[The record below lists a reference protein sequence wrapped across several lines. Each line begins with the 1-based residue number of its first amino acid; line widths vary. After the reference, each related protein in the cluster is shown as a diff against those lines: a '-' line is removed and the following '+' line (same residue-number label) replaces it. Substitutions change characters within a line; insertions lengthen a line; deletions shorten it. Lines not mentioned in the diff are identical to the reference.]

1 MSIRRKGTMRW
12 TTLLMSF
19 RGFCAA
25 RTPPGPRAGSR
36 QAVTL
41 LLSAVMGVFAY
52 ADQPTATF
60 SGFNDWLGS
69 ETRGVRIG
77 ADGRLRLAPNLRRVG
92 QLPEGVIWAAVPD
105 GTGGAYLSAGTD
117 GKLFHYVG
125 GQMKPL
131 GQVKG
136 GIVFAV
142 ARLGQDLVV
151 APTGEGKL
159 LRVTP
164 SGDVKPFAD
173 IEARIVWALGIE
185 GDAVI
190 VAGGSEKG
198 AVLIQARE
206 GSSRRLAELA
216 DETAF
221 TALVSD
227 EQGGWYLGSH
237 GRGLVLRY
245 SRLGERLETLM
256 DTPFEEVRALALAD
270 GLLYIGADNGLTP
283 KFSTGLLERRE
294 GYLQADT
301 PATTRSAVIRL
312 DKDRVP
318 ETLWQ
323 SAQSQVYALT
333 VWKGQL
339 LVGTGNRSRLF
350 SLPLG
355 KAKETDPFAVVQE
368 LGTAQATA
376 FLPSGGD
383 LLVVGSNPA
392 ELHLLAEA
400 QATEG
405 TLESKILKGAPI
417 ADWGR
422 TYLDAET
429 PTGTNVE
436 LQFRTGS
443 TETPDLTWTP
453 WTPPLRSGE
462 RPALPPARFAQFR
475 LRLSSTRGGA
485 TPIVETVSVFWAQR
499 NLAPV
504 WEGVDIMPPGL
515 VITRTAPPDDIGI
528 ERVPLETQKLIPAL
542 GYMGAEKRS
551 FRRGGQS
558 FVFRVN
564 DPNGDT
570 LQYAIRLLP
579 ERGAPLLLEKA
590 WKEKF
595 FSFDS
600 IPVPDGRYRLE
611 VTASDA
617 PSAPFNAALTSIW
630 RTAPFTVD
638 HTPPSILELSAVPE
652 GEGIRVRFL
661 ARDET
666 SMLKEAAISA
676 DGERWLQIVPED
688 RVFDQKEERFDVL
701 VPRDVVRGDRVL
713 VRAVDQHNNEQTA
726 AVTLGDGTKKR

>member
-1 MSIRRKGTMRW
+1 MRKGTMRW
-12 TTLLMSF
+12 MTCL
-19 RGFCAA
+19 FCLSLGVLA
-25 RTPPGPRAGSR
+25 R
-36 QAVTL
+36 
-41 LLSAVMGVFAY
+41 
-52 ADQPTATF
+52 ADQPMAAF
-60 SGFNDWLGS
+60 SSFNDWLGA
-69 ETRGVRIG
+69 ETKGVRIG
-77 ADGRLRLAPNLRRVG
+77 ADGRLRLAPSLRRVA
-92 QLPEGVIWAAVPD
+92 QLPEGVIWSAVPD
-105 GTGGAYLSAGTD
+105 GSGGAYLSAGTE
-117 GKLFHYVG
+117 GKLFHYTN
-125 GQMKPL
+125 GQVRPL

-136 GIVFAV
+136 GIVFAI

-159 LRVTP
+159 FRVTP
-164 SGDVKPFAD
+164 AGDVKPFAE
-173 IEARIVWALGIE
+173 IEARIVWSLVVE
-185 GDAVI
+185 GDSVI

-198 AVLIQARE
+198 AVLVQARE

-221 TALVSD
+221 TALTSD
-227 EQGGWYLGSH
+227 GQGGYYLGSH

-245 SRLGERLETLM
+245 SRAGDRLETLM
-256 DTPFEEVRALALAD
+256 DSPFEEVRALVVAD
-270 GLLYIGADNGLTP
+270 GQLYVGLDNGLTP
-283 KFSTGLLERRE
+283 KFSTGQLERRE
-294 GYLQADT
+294 GYLRVDT
-301 PATTRSAVIRL
+301 ATTARSAVIRL
-312 DKDRVP
+312 DRDRVP

-323 SAQSQVYALT
+323 SVQSQVYALA

-350 SLPLG
+350 SLPPG
-355 KAKETDPFAVVQE
+355 KARDTESFAVVQE

-392 ELHLLAEA
+392 ELHLFSEA

-405 TLESKILKGAPI
+405 TLESKVLVGAPI

-422 TYLDAET
+422 AYLEADL

-436 LQFRTGS
+436 FQFRTGS
-443 TETPDLTWTP
+443 TETPDATWSA

-462 RPALPPARFAQFR
+462 RPALPAARFAQFR

-485 TPIVETVSVFWAQR
+485 TPVVETVTVHWASR

-504 WEGVDIMPPGL
+504 WEGLDVMPPGL

-558 FVFRVN
+558 FLFRVS
-564 DPNGDT
+564 DPNGDA
-570 LQYAIRLLP
+570 LQFAIRLVP
-579 ERGAPLLLEKA
+579 EQGTSFLLEQA

-595 FSFDS
+595 FSFDTL
-600 IPVPDGRYRLE
+600 PVPDGRYRLE

-617 PSAPFNAALTSIW
+617 PSAPFNAALTSTW
-630 RTAPFTVD
+630 QTAPFTID
-638 HTPPSILELSAVPE
+638 HTPPTLSELSATPE
-652 GEGIRVRFL
+652 GDGVRVRFT

-666 SMLKEAAISA
+666 SMLKDAALSA
-676 DGERWLQIVPED
+676 DGEHWLQIVPED

-701 VPRDVVRGDRVL
+701 VPRASVRGSRIL
-713 VRAVDQHNNEQTA
+713 VKAVDQHNNEQTA
-726 AVTLGDGTKKR
+726 AVGLGEGARKR

>member
-1 MSIRRKGTMRW
+1 MRW
-12 TTLLMSF
+12 M
-19 RGFCAA
+19 
-25 RTPPGPRAGSR
+25 
-36 QAVTL
+36 TL
-41 LLSAVMGVFAY
+41 LLAAALGVTAL
-52 ADQPTATF
+52 ADQPSATF

-105 GTGGAYLSAGTD
+105 GSGGAYLSAGTD

-136 GIVFAV
+136 GIVFAL
-142 ARLGQDLVV
+142 AKLGQDLIV

-164 SGDVKPFAD
+164 TGEVKPFAD
-173 IEARIVWALGIE
+173 IDARIVWAMAVE
-185 GDAVI
+185 GDAVL
-190 VAGGSEKG
+190 VAGGAEKG
-198 AVLIQARE
+198 AVLVQARE
-206 GSSRRLAELA
+206 GASRRLTELA

-221 TALVSD
+221 TAMASD
-227 EQGGWYLGSH
+227 GQGGWYLGSH

-245 SRLGERLETLM
+245 SRQGDRLETLM
-256 DTPFEEVRALALAD
+256 DTPFEEVRALAVAE
-270 GLLYIGADNGLTP
+270 GQLYIGADNGLTP

-301 PATTRSAVIRL
+301 STATRSAVIRL

-318 ETLWQ
+318 EVLWQ
-323 SAQSQVYALT
+323 STQSQVYALT

-350 SLPLG
+350 ALPLG
-355 KAKETDPFAVVQE
+355 KARDADPFAVVQE

-392 ELHLLAEA
+392 ELHLLSEA

-405 TLESKILKGAPI
+405 TLESRILKGAPI

-422 TYLDAET
+422 AYLDAET
-429 PTGTNVE
+429 PTGTGVE
-436 LQFRTGS
+436 LQFRIGS
-443 TETPDLTWTP
+443 TETPDATWSP

-462 RPALPPARFAQFR
+462 RPTLPAARFAQFR

-485 TPIVETVSVFWAQR
+485 TPIVESVSLYWAHR

-504 WEGVDIMPPGL
+504 WEGVDLMPPGL

-551 FRRGGQS
+551 FRRGSQS

-570 LQYAIRLLP
+570 LQFGLRLMP
-579 ERGAPLLLEKA
+579 DRGAPILVEKA

-595 FSFDS
+595 FSFDTL
-600 IPVPDGRYRLE
+600 PVPDGRYRLE

-617 PSAPFNAALTSIW
+617 PSAPFNAALTSTW
-630 RTAPFTVD
+630 RTAPFLVD
-638 HTPPSILELSAVPE
+638 HTPPVILDLSAVAE
-652 GEGIRVRFL
+652 GEGIRVKFL

-666 SMLKEAAISA
+666 SILREAAVSA
-676 DGERWLQIVPED
+676 DGERWLQLVPED

-701 VPRDVVRGDRVL
+701 LPRDVVRGDRVL
-713 VRAVDQHNNEQTA
+713 VKVVDQHLNEQTA
-726 AVTLGDGTKKR
+726 AVSVGVVPKK

>member
-1 MSIRRKGTMRW
+1 MRW
-12 TTLLMSF
+12 M
-19 RGFCAA
+19 
-25 RTPPGPRAGSR
+25 
-36 QAVTL
+36 TL
-41 LLSAVMGVFAY
+41 LLAAALGVTAL
-52 ADQPTATF
+52 ADQPMATF

-105 GTGGAYLSAGTD
+105 GSGGAYLSAGTD
-117 GKLFHYVG
+117 GKLFHYVA

-136 GIVFAV
+136 GIVFAL

-164 SGDVKPFAD
+164 TGEVKPFAEID
-173 IEARIVWALGIE
+173 ARIVWAMAVE

-190 VAGGSEKG
+190 LAGGAEKG
-198 AVLIQARE
+198 AVLVQARE

-221 TALVSD
+221 TALASD
-227 EQGGWYLGSH
+227 GQGGWYLGSH

-245 SRLGERLETLM
+245 SRVGDRLETLM
-256 DTPFEEVRALALAD
+256 DTPFEEVRALAVAD
-270 GLLYIGADNGLTP
+270 GQLYIGADNGLTP

-294 GYLQADT
+294 GYLQTDT
-301 PATTRSAVIRL
+301 STATRSAVIRL

-318 ETLWQ
+318 EVLWQ

-350 SLPLG
+350 ALPIG
-355 KAKETDPFAVVQE
+355 KARDADPFAVVQE

-392 ELHLLAEA
+392 ELHLLSEA

-405 TLESKILKGAPI
+405 TLESRILKGAPI

-422 TYLDAET
+422 AYLDAET
-429 PTGTNVE
+429 PTGTGVE
-436 LQFRTGS
+436 LQFRIGS
-443 TETPDLTWTP
+443 TETPDATWSP

-462 RPALPPARFAQFR
+462 RPALPAARFAQFR

-485 TPIVETVSVFWAQR
+485 TPIVETVSLFWAHR

-504 WEGVDIMPPGL
+504 WDGVDTMPPGL
-515 VITRTAPPDDIGI
+515 VITRTAPAEDIGI
-528 ERVPLETQKLIPAL
+528 ERVPMETQKLIPAL
-542 GYMGAEKRS
+542 GYLGAEKRS
-551 FRRGGQS
+551 FRRGSQS

-570 LQYAIRLLP
+570 LQFAIRLVP
-579 ERGAPLLLEKA
+579 DRGAPILIEKA

-595 FSFDS
+595 LSFDTL
-600 IPVPDGRYRLE
+600 PVPDGRYRLE
-611 VTASDA
+611 VSASDA
-617 PSAPFNAALTSIW
+617 PSAPFNTALTSTW
-630 RTAPFTVD
+630 RTVPFFVD
-638 HTPPSILELSAVPE
+638 HTPPVITDLTAVAE

-666 SMLKEAAISA
+666 SILKEAAVSA
-676 DGERWLQIVPED
+676 DGERWLQLVPED
-688 RVFDQKEERFDVL
+688 RIFDQKEERFDVL
-701 VPRDVVRGDRVL
+701 LPRDVVRGDRVL
-713 VRAVDQHNNEQTA
+713 VKVVDQHLNEQTA
-726 AVTLGDGTKKR
+726 AVTLGVTKR

>member
-1 MSIRRKGTMRW
+1 MRSRKGSMRW
-12 TTLLMSF
+12 MTLF
-19 RGFCAA
+19 
-25 RTPPGPRAGSR
+25 
-36 QAVTL
+36 
-41 LLSAVMGVFAY
+41 LSAALGVSAL
-52 ADQPTATF
+52 ADQPSATF

-105 GTGGAYLSAGTD
+105 GSGGAYLSAGTD
-117 GKLFHYVG
+117 GKLFHYTG

-136 GIVFAV
+136 GIVFAM

-159 LRVTP
+159 IRVSP
-164 SGDVKPFAD
+164 GGEVKPFAD
-173 IEARIVWALGIE
+173 IDARIVWALAVE

-198 AVLIQARE
+198 ALLVQARE
-206 GSSRRLAELA
+206 GSSRRLAELG
-216 DETAF
+216 DETSF
-221 TALVSD
+221 TALTSD
-227 EQGGWYLGSH
+227 GQGGWYLGSH

-245 SRLGERLETLM
+245 SRQGDRLETLM
-256 DTPFEEVRALALAD
+256 DTPFDEVRALAVAD
-270 GLLYIGADNGLTP
+270 GQLYIGADNGLTP
-283 KFSTGLLERRE
+283 KFSTGQLERRE
-294 GYLQADT
+294 GYLQADALVT
-301 PATTRSAVIRL
+301 ARSAVLRM
-312 DKDRVP
+312 DRDRVP

-323 SAQSQVYALT
+323 SAQSQVYALA

-355 KAKETDPFAVVQE
+355 KARDTDPFAVVQE
-368 LGTAQATA
+368 LGSAQATA

-392 ELHLLAEA
+392 ELHLLSEA

-405 TLESKILKGAPI
+405 TLESRILRGAPL

-422 TYLDAET
+422 AYLDAEV

-443 TETPDLTWTP
+443 TETPDATWSA

-485 TPIVETVSVFWAQR
+485 TPTVETVNLFWAHR
-499 NLAPV
+499 NLTPV

-558 FVFRVN
+558 FQFRVN

-570 LQYAIRLLP
+570 LQFAIRLIP
-579 ERGAPLLLEKA
+579 DRGAPMLLEKA

-595 FSFDS
+595 FSFDTL
-600 IPVPDGRYRLE
+600 PVPDGRYRLE
-611 VTASDA
+611 VTATDA
-617 PSAPFNAALTSIW
+617 PSAPFNAALASTW

-638 HTPPSILELSAVPE
+638 HTPPAIAELIAVAE
-652 GEGIRVRFL
+652 GEGVRVRFR

-666 SMLKEAAISA
+666 STLKEAAVSA
-676 DGERWLQIVPED
+676 DGERWLQLVPED
-688 RVFDQKEERFDVL
+688 RVFDQMEERFDVL
-701 VPRDVVRGDRVL
+701 VPRDAVRGDRIL
-713 VRAVDQHNNEQTA
+713 VKVVDRHNNEQSA
-726 AVTLGDGTKKR
+726 AVTLGATGAKR

>member
-1 MSIRRKGTMRW
+1 MRW
-12 TTLLMSF
+12 M
-19 RGFCAA
+19 
-25 RTPPGPRAGSR
+25 
-36 QAVTL
+36 TL
-41 LLSAVMGVFAY
+41 LLAAALGVTAL
-52 ADQPTATF
+52 ADQPSATF

-105 GTGGAYLSAGTD
+105 GSGGAYLSAGTD

-136 GIVFAV
+136 GIVFAL
-142 ARLGQDLVV
+142 AKLGQDLIV

-164 SGDVKPFAD
+164 TGEVKPFAD
-173 IEARIVWALGIE
+173 IDARIVWAMAVE
-185 GDAVI
+185 GDAVL
-190 VAGGSEKG
+190 VSGGAEKG
-198 AVLIQARE
+198 AVLVQARE
-206 GSSRRLAELA
+206 GASRRLTELA

-221 TALVSD
+221 TAMASD
-227 EQGGWYLGSH
+227 GQGGWYLGSH

-245 SRLGERLETLM
+245 SRQGDRLETLM
-256 DTPFEEVRALALAD
+256 DTPFEEVRALAVAE
-270 GLLYIGADNGLTP
+270 GQLYIGADNGLTP

-301 PATTRSAVIRL
+301 STATRSAVIRL

-318 ETLWQ
+318 EVLWQ
-323 SAQSQVYALT
+323 STQSQVYALT

-350 SLPLG
+350 ALPLG
-355 KAKETDPFAVVQE
+355 KARDADPFAVVQE

-392 ELHLLAEA
+392 ELHLLSEA

-405 TLESKILKGAPI
+405 TLESRILKGAPI

-422 TYLDAET
+422 AYLDAEM
-429 PTGTNVE
+429 PTGTGVE
-436 LQFRTGS
+436 LQFRIGS
-443 TETPDLTWTP
+443 TETPDATWSP

-462 RPALPPARFAQFR
+462 RPTLPAARFAQFR

-485 TPIVETVSVFWAQR
+485 TPIVESVSLYWAHR

-504 WEGVDIMPPGL
+504 WEGVDLMPPGL

-551 FRRGGQS
+551 FRRGSQS

-570 LQYAIRLLP
+570 LQFGLRLMP
-579 ERGAPLLLEKA
+579 DRGAPILVEKA

-595 FSFDS
+595 FSFDTL
-600 IPVPDGRYRLE
+600 PVPDGRYRLE

-617 PSAPFNAALTSIW
+617 PSAPFNAALTSTW
-630 RTAPFTVD
+630 RTAPFLVD
-638 HTPPSILELSAVPE
+638 HTPPVILDLSAVAE
-652 GEGIRVRFL
+652 GEGIRVKFL

-666 SMLKEAAISA
+666 SILREAAVSA
-676 DGERWLQIVPED
+676 DGERWLQLVPED

-701 VPRDVVRGDRVL
+701 LPRDVVRGDRVL
-713 VRAVDQHNNEQTA
+713 VKVVDQHLNEQTA
-726 AVTLGDGTKKR
+726 AVSVGVVPKK

>member
-1 MSIRRKGTMRW
+1 MRW
-12 TTLLMSF
+12 M
-19 RGFCAA
+19 
-25 RTPPGPRAGSR
+25 
-36 QAVTL
+36 TL
-41 LLSAVMGVFAY
+41 LLAAALGVTAL
-52 ADQPTATF
+52 ADQPMATF

-105 GTGGAYLSAGTD
+105 GSGGAYLSAGTD
-117 GKLFHYVG
+117 GKLFHYVA

-136 GIVFAV
+136 GIVFAL

-164 SGDVKPFAD
+164 TGEVKPFAEID
-173 IEARIVWALGIE
+173 ARIVWAMAVE

-190 VAGGSEKG
+190 LAGGAEKG
-198 AVLIQARE
+198 AVLVQARE

-221 TALVSD
+221 TALASD
-227 EQGGWYLGSH
+227 GQGGWYLGSH

-245 SRLGERLETLM
+245 SRVGDRLETLM
-256 DTPFEEVRALALAD
+256 DTPFEEVRALAVAD
-270 GLLYIGADNGLTP
+270 GQLYIGADNGLTP

-294 GYLQADT
+294 GYLQTDT
-301 PATTRSAVIRL
+301 STATRSAVIRL

-318 ETLWQ
+318 EVLWQ

-350 SLPLG
+350 ALPIG
-355 KAKETDPFAVVQE
+355 KARDADPFAVVQE

-392 ELHLLAEA
+392 ELHLLSEA

-405 TLESKILKGAPI
+405 TLESRILKGAPI

-422 TYLDAET
+422 AYLDAET
-429 PTGTNVE
+429 PTGTGVE
-436 LQFRTGS
+436 LQFRIGS
-443 TETPDLTWTP
+443 TETPDATWSP

-462 RPALPPARFAQFR
+462 RPALPAARFAQFR

-485 TPIVETVSVFWAQR
+485 TPIVETVSLFWAHR

-504 WEGVDIMPPGL
+504 WDGVDTMPPGL
-515 VITRTAPPDDIGI
+515 VITRTAPAEDIGI
-528 ERVPLETQKLIPAL
+528 ERVPMETQKLIPAL
-542 GYMGAEKRS
+542 GYLGAEKRS
-551 FRRGGQS
+551 FRRGSQS

-570 LQYAIRLLP
+570 LQFAIRLVP
-579 ERGAPLLLEKA
+579 DRGAPILIEKA

-595 FSFDS
+595 FSFDTL
-600 IPVPDGRYRLE
+600 PVPDGRYRLE
-611 VTASDA
+611 VSASDA
-617 PSAPFNAALTSIW
+617 PSAPFNTALTSTW
-630 RTAPFTVD
+630 RTVPFFVD
-638 HTPPSILELSAVPE
+638 HTPPVITDLTAVAE

-666 SMLKEAAISA
+666 SILKEAAVSA
-676 DGERWLQIVPED
+676 DGERWLQLVPED
-688 RVFDQKEERFDVL
+688 RIFDQKEERFDVL
-701 VPRDVVRGDRVL
+701 LPRDVVRGDRVL
-713 VRAVDQHNNEQTA
+713 VKVVDQHLNEQTA
-726 AVTLGDGTKKR
+726 AVTLGVTKR

>member
-1 MSIRRKGTMRW
+1 MRW
-12 TTLLMSF
+12 M
-19 RGFCAA
+19 
-25 RTPPGPRAGSR
+25 
-36 QAVTL
+36 TL
-41 LLSAVMGVFAY
+41 LLSAAVGVA
-52 ADQPTATF
+52 ALAEQPSATF

-92 QLPEGVIWAAVPD
+92 QLPEGVIWAAVAD
-105 GTGGAYLSAGTD
+105 GSGGAYLSAGTD
-117 GKLFHYVG
+117 GKLFHYTS
-125 GQMKPL
+125 GQVKPL

-136 GIVFAV
+136 GIVFAM

-164 SGDVKPFAD
+164 SGEVKPFAEID
-173 IEARIVWALGIE
+173 ARIVWALAVE

-190 VAGGSEKG
+190 AAGGAEKG
-198 AVLIQARE
+198 AVLVQARE
-206 GSSRRLAELA
+206 GSSRRLVELP

-221 TALVSD
+221 TALTPD
-227 EQGGWYLGSH
+227 GQGGWYLGSH

-245 SRLGERLETLM
+245 NRLGDRLETLL
-256 DTPFEEVRALALAD
+256 DTPFEEVRALAVHE
-270 GLLYIGADNGLTP
+270 GQLYIGADNGLTP
-283 KFSTGLLERRE
+283 KFSTGQLERRE

-301 PATTRSAVIRL
+301 SAATRSAVIRL

-355 KAKETDPFAVVQE
+355 KTRDTDPFAVVQE

-392 ELHLLAEA
+392 ELHLLSEA

-405 TLESKILKGAPI
+405 TLESKVLKGTPI

-422 TYLDAET
+422 AYLDADT
-429 PTGTNVE
+429 PAGTNVE

-443 TETPDLTWTP
+443 TEAPDATWGP

-485 TPIVETVSVFWAQR
+485 TPVVETVSVHWAQR

-504 WEGVDIMPPGL
+504 WDSVEIMPPGV

-528 ERVPLETQKLIPAL
+528 ERIPLETQKLIPIL
-542 GYMGAEKRS
+542 GYMGTEKRS

-558 FVFRVN
+558 FVFKVN
-564 DPNGDT
+564 DPNGDA
-570 LQYAIRLLP
+570 LQFAIRLLP
-579 ERGAPLLLEKA
+579 ERGAPFLLEKA
-590 WKEKF
+590 WKERF
-595 FSFDS
+595 FSFDTL
-600 IPVPDGRYRLE
+600 PVPDGRYRLE

-617 PSAPFNAALTSIW
+617 PSVPFNAVLTSTW
-630 RTAPFTVD
+630 RTAPFIVD
-638 HTPPSILELSAVPE
+638 HTPPAITELSAVPD

-666 SMLKEAAISA
+666 SVLKDAAISA

-688 RVFDQKEERFDVL
+688 RVFDQKEERFDVV
-701 VPRDVVRGDRVL
+701 VPRDVLRGDRVL
-713 VRAVDQHNNEQTA
+713 VKVVDSHNNEQTA
-726 AVTLGDGTKKR
+726 AVTLGAAKR

>member
-1 MSIRRKGTMRW
+1 MRSRKGSMRW
-12 TTLLMSF
+12 MTLF
-19 RGFCAA
+19 
-25 RTPPGPRAGSR
+25 
-36 QAVTL
+36 
-41 LLSAVMGVFAY
+41 LSAVLGVSAL
-52 ADQPTATF
+52 ADQPSATF

-105 GTGGAYLSAGTD
+105 GSGGAYLSAGTD
-117 GKLFHYVG
+117 GKLFHYAG

-136 GIVFAV
+136 GIVFAM

-159 LRVTP
+159 IRVSP
-164 SGDVKPFAD
+164 GGEVKPFAD
-173 IEARIVWALGIE
+173 IDARIVWALAVE

-198 AVLIQARE
+198 ALLVQARE

-216 DETAF
+216 DETSF
-221 TALVSD
+221 TALASD
-227 EQGGWYLGSH
+227 GQGGWYLGSH

-245 SRLGERLETLM
+245 SRQGDRLETLM
-256 DTPFEEVRALALAD
+256 DTPFDEVRALAVAD
-270 GLLYIGADNGLTP
+270 GQLYIGADNGLTP
-283 KFSTGLLERRE
+283 KFSTGQLERRE
-294 GYLQADT
+294 GYLQADALVT
-301 PATTRSAVIRL
+301 ARSAVLRM
-312 DKDRVP
+312 DRDRVP

-323 SAQSQVYALT
+323 SAQSQVYALA
-333 VWKGQL
+333 VWKDQL

-355 KAKETDPFAVVQE
+355 KARDTDPFAVVQE
-368 LGTAQATA
+368 LGSAQATA

-392 ELHLLAEA
+392 ELHLLSEA

-405 TLESKILKGAPI
+405 TLESRILRGAPL

-422 TYLDAET
+422 AYLDAEV

-443 TETPDLTWTP
+443 TETPDATWSA

-485 TPIVETVSVFWAQR
+485 TPTVETVNLFWAHR
-499 NLAPV
+499 NLTPV

-558 FVFRVN
+558 FQFRVN

-570 LQYAIRLLP
+570 LQFAIRLIP
-579 ERGAPLLLEKA
+579 DRGAPMLLEKA

-595 FSFDS
+595 FSFDTL
-600 IPVPDGRYRLE
+600 PVPDGRYRLE
-611 VTASDA
+611 VTATDA
-617 PSAPFNAALTSIW
+617 PSAPFNAALASTW

-638 HTPPSILELSAVPE
+638 HTPPAIAELIAVAE
-652 GEGIRVRFL
+652 GEGVRVRFR

-666 SMLKEAAISA
+666 STLKEAAVSA
-676 DGERWLQIVPED
+676 DGERWLQLVPED
-688 RVFDQKEERFDVL
+688 RVFDQLEERFDVL
-701 VPRDVVRGDRVL
+701 VPRDAVRGDRIL
-713 VRAVDQHNNEQTA
+713 VKVVDRHNNEQSA
-726 AVTLGDGTKKR
+726 AVTLGATGAKR

>member
-1 MSIRRKGTMRW
+1 MRW
-12 TTLLMSF
+12 MPF
-19 RGFCAA
+19 F
-25 RTPPGPRAGSR
+25 
-36 QAVTL
+36 
-41 LLSAVMGVFAY
+41 LSALVGVSAL
-52 ADQPTATF
+52 ADQPFATF

-77 ADGRLRLAPNLRRVG
+77 ADGRLRLAPNLRRVA

-105 GTGGAYLSAGTD
+105 GSGGAYLSAGTD
-117 GKLFHYVG
+117 GKIFHYSG

-136 GIVFAV
+136 GIVFAL

-159 LRVTP
+159 LRMTP
-164 SGDVKPFAD
+164 AGEVKPFAD
-173 IEARIVWALGIE
+173 IDARIVWAMAVE
-185 GDAVI
+185 GDAVLA
-190 VAGGSEKG
+190 AGGAEKG
-198 AVLIQARE
+198 AVLVQARE
-206 GSSRRLAELA
+206 GSSRRLTELA

-221 TALVSD
+221 TALAPD
-227 EQGGWYLGSH
+227 GQGGWYLGSH

-245 SRLGERLETLM
+245 NRQGDRLETLL
-256 DTPFEEVRALALAD
+256 DTPFEEVRALAFVD
-270 GLLYIGADNGLTP
+270 GQLYIGADNGLTP
-283 KFSTGLLERRE
+283 KFSTGQLERRE

-301 PATTRSAVIRL
+301 SATTRSAVIRL
-312 DKDRVP
+312 DRDRVP

-333 VWKGQL
+333 SWKGQL

-355 KAKETDPFAVVQE
+355 KGRDTDPFAVVQE

-392 ELHLLAEA
+392 ELHLLSEA

-405 TLESKILKGAPI
+405 TLESKVLKGVPL

-422 TYLDAET
+422 AYLEAET

-443 TETPDLTWTP
+443 TETPDATWSP

-462 RPALPPARFAQFR
+462 RPALLPARCAQFR

-485 TPIVETVSVFWAQR
+485 SPTVETVTVYWANR

-504 WEGVDIMPPGL
+504 WEGVDVMPPGL
-515 VITRTAPPDDIGI
+515 VITRTAPAEDIGI

-542 GYMGAEKRS
+542 GYLGAEKRS
-551 FRRGGQS
+551 FRRAAQS
-558 FVFRVN
+558 FVFKVA

-570 LQYAIRLLP
+570 LQFAIRLVP

-595 FSFDS
+595 FTFDTL
-600 IPVPDGRYRLE
+600 PVPDGRYRLE

-617 PSAPFNAALTSIW
+617 PSVPFNAVLTSSW
-630 RTAPFTVD
+630 RTAPFLVD
-638 HTPPSILELSAVPE
+638 HTPPVISELSAGPE
-652 GEGIRVRFL
+652 GDNIRVRFL

-666 SMLKEAAISA
+666 SVLKDAAISA

-688 RVFDQKEERFDVL
+688 RVFDQKDERFDVL
-701 VPRDVVRGDRVL
+701 IPREAVRGDRVL
-713 VRAVDQHNNEQTA
+713 VKVVDQHNNEQTA
-726 AVTLGDGTKKR
+726 AVTVGAVAPKK

>member
-1 MSIRRKGTMRW
+1 M
-12 TTLLMSF
+12 LL
-19 RGFCAA
+19 AA
-25 RTPPGPRAGSR
+25 ALG
-36 QAVTL
+36 VTAL
-41 LLSAVMGVFAY
+41 AE
-52 ADQPTATF
+52 QPTATF

-77 ADGRLRLAPNLRRVG
+77 ADGRLRLAPSLRRVG

-105 GTGGAYLSAGTD
+105 GAGGAFLSAGTE
-117 GKLFHYVG
+117 GKLFHYTG

-136 GIVFAV
+136 GIVFAL
-142 ARLGQDLVV
+142 ARLGTDLLV

-164 SGDVKPFAD
+164 SGEVKLFAEID
-173 IEARIVWALGIE
+173 ARIVWALAVE

-190 VAGGSEKG
+190 AAGGAEKG
-198 AVLIQARE
+198 AVLVIARE
-206 GSSRRLAELA
+206 GSSRRLAELG

-221 TALVSD
+221 TALLAD
-227 EQGGWYLGSH
+227 GQGGWYLGSH

-245 SRLGERLETLM
+245 NKLGDRLETLL

-270 GLLYIGADNGLTP
+270 GQLYIGADNGLTP

-301 PATTRSAVIRL
+301 STATRSAVIRL
-312 DKDRVP
+312 DRDRVP
-318 ETLWQ
+318 ELLWQ

-350 SLPLG
+350 ALPLG
-355 KAKETDPFAVVQE
+355 KARDTDPFAVVQE
-368 LGTAQATA
+368 LGTAQATG
-376 FLPSGGD
+376 FLPTGGD

-392 ELHLLAEA
+392 ELHLLSEA

-405 TLESKILKGAPI
+405 TLESRILKGAPI

-422 TYLDAET
+422 AYLDAET
-429 PTGTNVE
+429 PTGTGVE

-443 TETPDLTWTP
+443 TETPDATWTP
-453 WTPPLRSGE
+453 WSPPLRSGE
-462 RPALPPARFAQFR
+462 RPVLPPARFAQFR
-475 LRLSSTRGGA
+475 LRLSSTRGGS
-485 TPIVETVSVFWAQR
+485 TPIVETVSVHWAHR

-504 WEGVDIMPPGL
+504 WEGVDLMPPGL
-515 VITRTAPPDDIGI
+515 VITRTAPAEDIGI
-528 ERVPLETQKLIPAL
+528 ERVPLDTQKLIPAL
-542 GYMGAEKRS
+542 GYLGAEKRS
-551 FRRGGQS
+551 FRRGSQS

-570 LQYAIRLLP
+570 LQFAIRLVPDKGSPILI
-579 ERGAPLLLEKA
+579 EKA

-595 FSFDS
+595 FSFDTL
-600 IPVPDGRYRLE
+600 PVPDGRYRLE

-617 PSAPFNAALTSIW
+617 PTAAFNTVLTSTW
-630 RTAPFTVD
+630 RTAPFFVD
-638 HTPPSILELSAVPE
+638 HTPPVISELSAVAE
-652 GEGIRVRFL
+652 GEGVRVKFL

-666 SMLKEAAISA
+666 SILKEAAISA
-676 DGERWLQIVPED
+676 DGDRWLQIAPED

-701 VPRDVVRGDRVL
+701 LPRDVVRGDRVL
-713 VRAVDQHNNEQTA
+713 VKVVDQHNNEQTA
-726 AVTLGDGTKKR
+726 AVSLGVAKR

>member
-1 MSIRRKGTMRW
+1 MRW
-12 TTLLMSF
+12 M
-19 RGFCAA
+19 
-25 RTPPGPRAGSR
+25 
-36 QAVTL
+36 TL
-41 LLSAVMGVFAY
+41 LLAAALGVTAL
-52 ADQPTATF
+52 ADQPMATF

-105 GTGGAYLSAGTD
+105 GSGGAYLSAGTD
-117 GKLFHYVG
+117 GKLFHYVA

-136 GIVFAV
+136 GIVFAL

-164 SGDVKPFAD
+164 TGEVKPFAE
-173 IEARIVWALGIE
+173 IEARIVWAMAVE

-190 VAGGSEKG
+190 LAGGAEKG
-198 AVLIQARE
+198 AVLVQARE

-221 TALVSD
+221 TALASD
-227 EQGGWYLGSH
+227 GQGGWYLGSH

-245 SRLGERLETLM
+245 SRVGDRLETLM
-256 DTPFEEVRALALAD
+256 DTPFEEVRALAVAD
-270 GLLYIGADNGLTP
+270 GQLYIGADNGLTP

-294 GYLQADT
+294 GYLQTDT
-301 PATTRSAVIRL
+301 STATRSAVIRL

-318 ETLWQ
+318 EVLWQ

-350 SLPLG
+350 ALPIG
-355 KAKETDPFAVVQE
+355 KARDADPFAVVQE

-392 ELHLLAEA
+392 ELHLLSEA

-405 TLESKILKGAPI
+405 TLESRILKGAPI

-422 TYLDAET
+422 AYLDAET
-429 PTGTNVE
+429 PTGTGVE
-436 LQFRTGS
+436 LQFRIGS
-443 TETPDLTWTP
+443 TETPDATWSP

-462 RPALPPARFAQFR
+462 RPALPAARFAQFR

-485 TPIVETVSVFWAQR
+485 TPIVETVSLFWAHR

-504 WEGVDIMPPGL
+504 WDGVDTMPPGL
-515 VITRTAPPDDIGI
+515 VITRTAPAEDIGI
-528 ERVPLETQKLIPAL
+528 ERVPMETQKLIPAL
-542 GYMGAEKRS
+542 GYLGAEKRS
-551 FRRGGQS
+551 FRRGSQS

-570 LQYAIRLLP
+570 LQFAIRLVP
-579 ERGAPLLLEKA
+579 DRGAPILIEKA

-595 FSFDS
+595 FSFDTL
-600 IPVPDGRYRLE
+600 PVPDGRYRLE
-611 VTASDA
+611 VSASDA
-617 PSAPFNAALTSIW
+617 PSAPFNTALTSTW
-630 RTAPFTVD
+630 RTVPFFVD
-638 HTPPSILELSAVPE
+638 HTPPVITDLTAVAE

-666 SMLKEAAISA
+666 SILKEAAVSA
-676 DGERWLQIVPED
+676 DGERWLQLVPED
-688 RVFDQKEERFDVL
+688 RIFDQKEERFDVL
-701 VPRDVVRGDRVL
+701 LPRDVVRGDRVL
-713 VRAVDQHNNEQTA
+713 VKVVDQHLNEQTA
-726 AVTLGDGTKKR
+726 AVTLGVTKR

>member
-1 MSIRRKGTMRW
+1 MRW
-12 TTLLMSF
+12 M
-19 RGFCAA
+19 
-25 RTPPGPRAGSR
+25 
-36 QAVTL
+36 TL
-41 LLSAVMGVFAY
+41 LLAAALGVTAL
-52 ADQPTATF
+52 ADQPSATF

-105 GTGGAYLSAGTD
+105 GSGGAYLSAGTD

-136 GIVFAV
+136 GIVFAL

-164 SGDVKPFAD
+164 TGEVKPFAD
-173 IEARIVWALGIE
+173 IDARIVWAMAVE
-185 GDAVI
+185 GDAVL
-190 VAGGSEKG
+190 VAGGAEKG
-198 AVLIQARE
+198 AVLVQARE
-206 GSSRRLAELA
+206 GASRRLAELA

-221 TALVSD
+221 TALASD
-227 EQGGWYLGSH
+227 GQGGWYLGSH

-245 SRLGERLETLM
+245 SRQGDRLETLM
-256 DTPFEEVRALALAD
+256 DTPFEEVRALAVAE
-270 GLLYIGADNGLTP
+270 GQLYIGADNGLTP

-301 PATTRSAVIRL
+301 STTTRSAVIRL

-318 ETLWQ
+318 EVLWQ
-323 SAQSQVYALT
+323 STQSQVYALT

-350 SLPLG
+350 ALPLG
-355 KAKETDPFAVVQE
+355 KARDADPFAVVQE
-368 LGTAQATA
+368 LGTAQATG
-376 FLPSGGD
+376 FLPTGGD

-392 ELHLLAEA
+392 ELHLLSEA

-405 TLESKILKGAPI
+405 TLESRILKGAPI

-422 TYLDAET
+422 AYLDAET
-429 PTGTNVE
+429 PTGTGVE
-436 LQFRTGS
+436 LQFRIGS
-443 TETPDLTWTP
+443 TETPDVTWSP

-462 RPALPPARFAQFR
+462 RPTLPAARFAQFR

-485 TPIVETVSVFWAQR
+485 TPIVESVSLYWAHR

-504 WEGVDIMPPGL
+504 GEGVDLMPPGL
-515 VITRTAPPDDIGI
+515 VITRTAPPEDIGI

-551 FRRGGQS
+551 FRRGSQS

-564 DPNGDT
+564 DPNADA
-570 LQYAIRLLP
+570 LQFAIRLVP
-579 ERGAPLLLEKA
+579 ERGAPILVEKA
-590 WKEKF
+590 WREKF
-595 FSFDS
+595 FSFDTL
-600 IPVPDGRYRLE
+600 PVPDGRYRLE

-617 PSAPFNAALTSIW
+617 PSAPFNAVLTSTW
-630 RTAPFTVD
+630 RTAPFLVD
-638 HTPPSILELSAVPE
+638 HTPPVILDLSAVPE
-652 GEGIRVRFL
+652 GEGIRVKFL

-666 SMLKEAAISA
+666 SILKEAAVSA
-676 DGERWLQIVPED
+676 DGERWLQLVPED

-701 VPRDVVRGDRVL
+701 LPRDVVRGDRVL
-713 VRAVDQHNNEQTA
+713 VKVVDQHLNEQTA
-726 AVTLGDGTKKR
+726 AVSLGVVPKR

>member
-1 MSIRRKGTMRW
+1 MT
-12 TTLLMSF
+12 F
-19 RGFCAA
+19 
-25 RTPPGPRAGSR
+25 
-36 QAVTL
+36 
-41 LLSAVMGVFAY
+41 LLSAVVGVAAL
-52 ADQPTATF
+52 ADQPVATF

-69 ETRGVRIG
+69 ETHGVRIG

-105 GTGGAYLSAGTD
+105 GSGGAYLSAGTD
-117 GKLFHYVG
+117 GKLFHYTG
-125 GQMKPL
+125 GQVKPL

-136 GIVFAV
+136 GIVFAL
-142 ARLGQDLVV
+142 ARLGQDLIV

-159 LRVTP
+159 FRVSP

-173 IEARIVWALGIE
+173 IEARIVWALAVD

-190 VAGGSEKG
+190 AAGGSEKG
-198 AVLIQARE
+198 AVLVQARS
-206 GSSRRLAELA
+206 GSSRRLAELS

-221 TALVSD
+221 TALTPD
-227 EQGGWYLGSH
+227 GQGGWYLGSH

-245 SRLGERLETLM
+245 SRQGDRLETLM
-256 DTPFEEVRALALAD
+256 DTPFEEVRALAVAD
-270 GLLYIGADNGLTP
+270 GLLYVGADNGLTP
-283 KFSTGLLERRE
+283 KFSTGQLERRE

-301 PATTRSAVIRL
+301 AAATRSAVIRL
-312 DKDRVP
+312 DRDRVP

-333 VWKGQL
+333 PWKGQL

-355 KAKETDPFAVVQE
+355 KVRDTDPFAVVQE

-392 ELHLLAEA
+392 ELHLLSEA

-405 TLESKILKGAPI
+405 TVESRILKGAPL

-422 TYLDAET
+422 AYLDADT
-429 PTGTNVE
+429 PSGTNVE
-436 LQFRTGS
+436 FQFRTGS
-443 TETPDLTWTP
+443 TETPDATWSP

-462 RPALPPARFAQFR
+462 RPALPSSRFAQFR

-485 TPIVETVSVFWAQR
+485 TPVVETVTVHWAHR
-499 NLAPV
+499 NLAPI
-504 WEGVDIMPPGL
+504 WEGVDTMPPGL

-528 ERVPLETQKLIPAL
+528 ERVPLETQKLIPAM

-551 FRRGGQS
+551 FRRGAQS

-564 DPNGDT
+564 DPNADT
-570 LQYAIRLLP
+570 LQFAIRLVP
-579 ERGAPLLLEKA
+579 ERGAPILLEKA

-595 FSFDS
+595 FSFDTL
-600 IPVPDGRYRLE
+600 PVPDGRYRLE

-617 PSAPFNAALTSIW
+617 PTAAFNAALTSLW
-630 RTAPFTVD
+630 RTSPFLID
-638 HTPPSILELSAVPE
+638 HTPPVISELSAAPE
-652 GEGIRVRFL
+652 GEGVRIRFV

-666 SMLKEAAISA
+666 STLKEAAVSA
-676 DGERWLQIVPED
+676 DGEHWLQIVPED
-688 RVFDQKEERFDVL
+688 RVFDQKDERFDVI
-701 VPRDVVRGDRVL
+701 VPRDAVRGDRVL
-713 VRAVDQHNNEQTA
+713 VKVADQNNNEQTA
-726 AVTLGDGTKKR
+726 ATTLGAVGSKR

>member
-1 MSIRRKGTMRW
+1 MRKGTMRW
-12 TTLLMSF
+12 K
-19 RGFCAA
+19 
-25 RTPPGPRAGSR
+25 
-36 QAVTL
+36 TL
-41 LLSAVMGVFAY
+41 LLAALVGVSAM
-52 ADQPTATF
+52 ADQPSATF

-69 ETRGVRIG
+69 ETRGVRVG

-92 QLPEGVIWAAVPD
+92 QLPEGVIWAALPD
-105 GTGGAYLSAGTD
+105 GSGGAYLSAGTD
-117 GKLFHYVG
+117 GKLFHFVG
-125 GQMKPL
+125 GQVKPY

-136 GIVFAV
+136 GIVFAM
-142 ARLGQDLVV
+142 ARLGQDLIV

-159 LRVTP
+159 LRVNP
-164 SGDVKPFAD
+164 AGEVKPFAD
-173 IEARIVWALGIE
+173 IEARIVWALAVE

-190 VAGGSEKG
+190 AAGGAEKG

-206 GSSRRLAELA
+206 GSSRRLADLG

-221 TALVSD
+221 TALTSD
-227 EQGGWYLGSH
+227 GQGGWYLGSH

-245 SRLGERLETLM
+245 NRVGDRLETLLA
-256 DTPFEEVRALALAD
+256 TSFEEVRALALAD
-270 GLLYIGADNGLTP
+270 GQLYVGADNGLTN

-301 PATTRSAVIRL
+301 VTATRSAVIRL
-312 DKDRVP
+312 DRDRVP
-318 ETLWQ
+318 QVLWQ

-333 VWKGQL
+333 AWKGQL

-350 SLPLG
+350 SIPLG
-355 KAKETDPFAVVQE
+355 AGRDADPFAIVQE
-368 LGTAQATA
+368 LGTGQATA

-392 ELHLLAEA
+392 ELHLLSEA

-405 TLESKILKGAPI
+405 TLESRILKGSPI

-422 TYLDAET
+422 AYLEADA
-429 PTGTNVE
+429 PTGTHVE

-443 TETPDLTWTP
+443 TETPDATWSP

-462 RPALPPARFAQFR
+462 RPALAASRFAQFR

-485 TPIVETVSVFWAQR
+485 TPTVETVNIHWAPR
-499 NLAPV
+499 NLPPV

-515 VITRTAPPDDIGI
+515 VITRNAPPDDIGI
-528 ERVPLETQKLIPAL
+528 ERVPLDTQKLIPAL

-564 DPNGDT
+564 DPNGDV

-579 ERGAPLLLEKA
+579 ERGSALLLEKA

-595 FSFDS
+595 FAFDTL
-600 IPVPDGRYRLE
+600 PVPDGRYRLE
-611 VTASDA
+611 VTAMDS
-617 PSAPFNAALTSIW
+617 PSVPFNAALSSTW

-638 HTPPSILELSAVPE
+638 HTPPAILELSAVAE
-652 GEGIRVRFL
+652 GDGVRLRFL

-666 SMLKEAAISA
+666 SLLVDAAISA
-676 DGERWLQIVPED
+676 DGEHWLQVVPED
-688 RVFDQKEERFDVL
+688 RIFDQKEERFDLL
-701 VPRDVVRGDRVL
+701 VPKEATRGDRIL
-713 VRAVDQHNNEQTA
+713 VRVSDTHHTAQTA
-726 AVTLGDGTKKR
+726 SVALGGPGSKR